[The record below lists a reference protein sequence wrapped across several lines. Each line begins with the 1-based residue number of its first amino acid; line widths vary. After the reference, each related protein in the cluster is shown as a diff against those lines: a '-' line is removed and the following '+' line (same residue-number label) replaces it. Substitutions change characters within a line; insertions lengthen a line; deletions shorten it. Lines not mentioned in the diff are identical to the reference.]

1 VTTRGQQNRRDEQVG
16 VDLSTRLALRPKEA
30 AKVLG
35 ISERAFREILP
46 RVPHVREGSL
56 VMIPIDSL
64 REWLSR
70 EARATG
76 DREDA
81 MVEEILDGFG
91 N

>member
-1 VTTRGQQNRRDEQVG
+1 M
-16 VDLSTRLALRPKEA
+16 DLSTRLALRPKEA
-30 AKVLG
+30 AQVLG
-35 ISERAFREILP
+35 ISERAFRGLLP

-56 VMIPIDSL
+56 VMVPVASL

-91 N
+91 D